1 MFGGR
6 LNRLTATLIRRI
18 RAKFLAQITGG
29 DFMMGRIPRPDLKK
43 RFLCTICEAGTCELI
58 VENYDKAPTFGPFD
72 KEFGSYKWE
81 EIPEGAK
88 NTERANQPDKKEE

>member
-1 MFGGR
+1 
-6 LNRLTATLIRRI
+6 
-18 RAKFLAQITGG
+18 
-29 DFMMGRIPRPDLKK
+29 MMGRIPRPDLKK

-58 VENYDKAPTFGPFD
+58 VENYDKAPTFCPFD

-88 NTERANQPDKKEE
+88 NTEQPAADPGRDAE

>member
-1 MFGGR
+1 
-6 LNRLTATLIRRI
+6 
-18 RAKFLAQITGG
+18 
-29 DFMMGRIPRPDLKK
+29 MMGRIPRPDLKK

-58 VENYDKAPTFGPFD
+58 VENYDKAPTFCPFD

-88 NTERANQPDKKEE
+88 NTEQQLQPENGKYPCADKGCAGWDNGFCADPCNCRDHAVSG

>member
-6 LNRLTATLIRRI
+6 LNRLTASLIRRI

-29 DFMMGRIPRPDLKK
+29 AFMMGRIPRPDLKK

-58 VENYDKAPTFGPFD
+58 VENYDKAPTFCPFD

-88 NTERANQPDKKEE
+88 NTEQQVQPDTTK